1 MVYSKKVEF
10 LYNLVFETLD
20 LLSKQKKQKRE
31 GSKDKGSFS
40 FFSVTLGLGHLVI
53 DDPVVVL
60 DDSIFGERE
69 SIDLKSNEKE
79 NQRRSALSV
88 NLLFFYPIQNDHNR
102 YSFLRL
108 YESNMGLISSSLTT
122 DSKDKSFL

>member
-31 GSKDKGSFS
+31 SSKDKGSFCFLS
-40 FFSVTLGLGHLVI
+40 LTLGLAHLII

-60 DDSIFGERE
+60 DDSIFGEKE
-69 SIDLKSNEKE
+69 QIDLKSNEKE
-79 NQRRSALSV
+79 KQRRNALSV
-88 NLLFFYPIQNDHNR
+88 ELLDSFSFRTTTTVIPSCVSTSPIWA
-102 YSFLRL
+102 
-108 YESNMGLISSSLTT
+108 
-122 DSKDKSFL
+122 

>member
-1 MVYSKKVEF
+1 MKYKGSAVVYSKKVEF

-31 GSKDKGSFS
+31 GSKDKGSFCLLP
-40 FFSVTLGLGHLVI
+40 VTLGLVHLVI

-60 DDSIFGERE
+60 DDSIFGEKE

-79 NQRRSALSV
+79 NQRRNALSV
-88 NLLFFYPIQNDHNR
+88 ILPYFLLSRMI
-102 YSFLRL
+102 
-108 YESNMGLISSSLTT
+108 TT
-122 DSKDKSFL
+122 DIPSCVSTNPTWG